1 MKKHFI
7 PAITGIALALGVIGT
22 TVAVTASP
30 NSNNG
35 QVIKNEKHPRI
46 KKAIADLQDAIDY
59 MQKSPDDFGGHKA
72 DAIRD
77 AQKAISSLQMACQE
91 NK

>member
-1 MKKHFI
+1 MKKNLISTF
-7 PAITGIALALGVIGT
+7 TGVALIAGVIGAT
-22 TVAVTASP
+22 FVVTASP
-30 NSNNG
+30 KLNNEHI
-35 QVIKNEKHPRI
+35 VKTEKHPRI
-46 KKAIADLQDAIDY
+46 KKAITDLQDAIDY